1 MDKTLGQHLSEG
13 VERQQFLLD
22 NADGLEEISF
32 ARMLTPDQV
41 ADLKDQ
47 LSEQC
52 IQLKD
57 VKADKKAHNAMYNE
71 QIKRLETEN
80 DKLTDKIREG
90 SDSVTEQ
97 CYKIIDQEEGMVG
110 YYDKYGILVLQRP
123 VKREERQTTIM
134 QFSRKTGTEG

>member
-22 NADGLEEISF
+22 NADSVEKISF
-32 ARMLTPDQV
+32 KRMLTPEQI
-41 ADLKDQ
+41 ADLKDE

-57 VKADKKAHNAMYNE
+57 VKDEKKVHNAMYNE
-71 QIKRLETEN
+71 RIKNLEKESDRLTE
-80 DKLTDKIREG
+80 KIREG
-90 SDSVTEQ
+90 ADSVMEQ
-97 CYKIIDQEEGMVG
+97 CYKMIDQEEGMVG

-134 QFSRKTGTEG
+134 QFNRKTGTER